1 MKPLKYFAAALV
13 VAAIFATTLWTFAF
27 RDSGHSAQAQAAA
40 DVSVEQL
47 IAQKSG
53 LSLDTVHK
61 FEAAALSAAADKGT
75 AAGVLST
82 SQATAVRNLV
92 PGPLLDRVFA
102 SVASAAGVDGST
114 LATSLENGQ
123 SLAQVAASRNI
134 SRDTL
139 KANLNKALASELATD
154 KTAGL
159 ITDQQI
165 PLVTAAFGANLD
177 RFIDYTF
184 NER

>member
-1 MKPLKYFAAALV
+1 MKFLKSLTGALV
-13 VAAIFATTLWTFAF
+13 VAAVLAALVWAVAL
-27 RDSGHSAQAQAAA
+27 RDSGRSARAQAA

-53 LSLDTVHK
+53 LSLDTIHK
-61 FEAAALSAAADKGT
+61 FEAAGLSAAADKGT
-75 AAGVLST
+75 TAGVLSS
-82 SQATAVRNLV
+82 SQATAIRNLV
-92 PGPLLDRVFA
+92 PGPVLDRVFSSA
-102 SVASAAGVDGST
+102 AAAAGVDGST

-123 SLAQVAASRNI
+123 SLALVAASKNI

-139 KANLNKALASELATD
+139 KANLSKALATELATD

-165 PLVTAAFGANLD
+165 PLVTAGFTASLD
-177 RFIDYTF
+177 KIVDYAYKP
-184 NER
+184 R